1 MMFKH
6 NMLITLSAFGIA
18 FMALLSLQT
27 PVQADGGPHGGYQS
41 TGTTDLCAACHRVHQ
56 GKSEGKLLKAESPYA
71 LCLTCHNGAGT
82 VLDVL
87 DGIKLATTQALSG
100 ITPRAVA
107 AKMAASM
114 APYGDT
120 WAMPTGTAVFT
131 VRIRNTDAGSITP
144 TLACDNGGGPGVGC
158 SVTNPGTIGGGAVG
172 YGTVSVTAGAAA
184 STVTTTI
191 TVTEA
196 AGSAALVVKTKA
208 ESGVAGATLNGGGF
222 RFVNG
227 AQTTSRH
234 DANPADASVKPWGY
248 GGSGVATYLSNA
260 TATNNTGGDQNTL
273 GASAP
278 LQCTS
283 CHNPHGSTNY
293 RMLKNTINGNNVR
306 VRAYYSGFVNNEGA
320 RGLEAGAPADKYT
333 QEYYGSTG
341 DADANSTSGSASATS
356 YGIATLCG
364 SCHTAYP
371 SGGATVSLTAPALST
386 ITYTGQVGDFTVG
399 ETITGGTSGKT
410 AAIVVDAD
418 AGTTGTLSLRAVSGA
433 FANPETI
440 TGGTSGATATTSS
453 LLTTPNAVHYRH
465 ATEKP
470 ITGRPGCGASGTCDG
485 TQNPEETPLPLF
497 DTLRLA
503 SSGSATNEYVV
514 CLTCHRVHGT
524 ASTMSGYALK
534 ASLGGSG
541 EEDLTPSQF
550 TGSTSTL
557 LYTNNRGMCEGCH
570 RW

>member
-6 NMLITLSAFGIA
+6 NVLIALSAFGIA
-18 FMALLSLQT
+18 FMALLSSQT

-56 GKSEGKLLKAESPYA
+56 GKSDSKLLKAESPYA

-82 VLDVL
+82 VLNVL
-87 DGIKLATTQALSG
+87 DGIKMSATQALSG

-107 AKMAASM
+107 SKMAASM
-114 APYGDT
+114 APYGEL
-120 WAMPTGTAVFT
+120 WAMPGGTAVYT
-131 VRIRNTDAGSITP
+131 VRIRNTDAGGITP
-144 TLACDNGGGPGVGC
+144 TLGC
-158 SVTNPGTIGGGAVG
+158 SPACVSITNPGAIGGGAVG
-172 YGTVSVTAGAAA
+172 YGTVTITAPAATA
-184 STVTTTI
+184 TTTTTI

-196 AGSAALVVKTKA
+196 SGNATLVVTTKA
-208 ESGVAGATLNGGGF
+208 ENGVAGATLNGGGF

-227 AQTTSRH
+227 AAATSRH
-234 DANPADASVKPWGY
+234 DANPADASLKPWGY
-248 GGSGVATYLSNA
+248 GGTGVATYLSTA
-260 TATNNTGGDQNTL
+260 TATNNTGGDQNAF
-273 GASAP
+273 GASSP

-293 RMLKNTINGNNVR
+293 RLLKNSINGVSVR
-306 VRAYYSGFVNNEGA
+306 VRAYYSGFTNDEGA
-320 RGLEAGAPADKYT
+320 RGLEVGAPANKYT

-341 DADANSTSGSASATS
+341 DADANNTALTASATS

-364 SCHTAYP
+364 ACHTAYP
-371 SGGATVSLTAPALST
+371 SANAGTSLTAPALST
-386 ITYTGQVGDFTVG
+386 ITYAAQVGTFTVG

-410 AAIVVDAD
+410 AAIVSDAD
-418 AGTTGTLSLRAVSGA
+418 GGTTGTLTLRAVSGA
-433 FANPETI
+433 FSNPEVI
-440 TGGTSGATATTSS
+440 TGGTSGATANTSS
-453 LLTTPNAVHYRH
+453 LLTNPNQVHYRH
-465 ATEKP
+465 ATEKA
-470 ITGRPGCGASGTCDG
+470 ITGRPGCGANGTCDG
-485 TQNPEETPLPLF
+485 TQNPEETPLGGF
-497 DTLRLA
+497 STLRLA
-503 SSGSATNEYVV
+503 SNGTNANEYVT

-534 ASLGGSG
+534 ASQGGTG

-550 TGSTSTL
+550 TNSLSTL